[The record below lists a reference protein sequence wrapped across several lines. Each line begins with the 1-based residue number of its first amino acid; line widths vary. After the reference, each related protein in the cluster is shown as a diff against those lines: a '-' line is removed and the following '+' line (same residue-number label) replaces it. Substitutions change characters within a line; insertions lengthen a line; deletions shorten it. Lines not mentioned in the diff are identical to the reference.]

1 MKIAVS
7 ACLLGENCKYSGG
20 NNYNEKLNK
29 LLEGYDIVPVCPE
42 VFGGLPTPR
51 VPSEIVNGKVI
62 MKDGTD
68 VDKAFRKGA
77 KTALKKVL
85 DNNVSLCILQPGSP
99 SCGTR
104 EIYDGSFSGKKIPGK
119 GVFAKMLADAGITA
133 FDADETEQICS
144 CMIQNKLF
152 ELSDSE
158 YADFQA
164 KLTPGIERSNVIGVR
179 APALRKLAKEM
190 KNSSVVPDF
199 LTSLPHR
206 YYDENMLHGCFI
218 SEIKDYETAVR
229 EVDNFLPYVD
239 NWAVCDT
246 MKPKAFSKR
255 KPELLEKIREWAASK
270 DVYTCRFGLEM
281 LMNHF
286 LDTEFTAEY
295 LEIPASVHNS
305 DYYVKMMQ
313 AWFFA
318 TALAKQWDSTVPYIT
333 EKRLDTWVHNK
344 TIQKARESFRI
355 SDEQKEYLKKRRITK

>member
-20 NNYNEKLNK
+20 NNYSEKLNK
-29 LLEGYDIVPVCPE
+29 MLEGHDVIPVCPE
-42 VFGGLPTPR
+42 VMGGLPTPR
-51 VPSEIVNGKVI
+51 VPSEIVNGRVL

-77 KTALKKVL
+77 ETALKKVL
-85 DNNVSLCILQPGSP
+85 DNGVTLCILQPGSP
-99 SCGTR
+99 SCGVT
-104 EIYDGSFSGKKIPGK
+104 EVYDGSFSGKKIPGK
-119 GVFAKMLADAGITA
+119 GIFAQELEKAGIAA
-133 FDADETEQICS
+133 FDADKTEAVGNY
-144 CMIQNKLF
+144 MIQSRLF
-152 ELSDSE
+152 ELADSE

-164 KLTPGIERSNVIGVR
+164 KLAPGIRREDVMGVR
-179 APALRKLAKEM
+179 VPALRKLAKEI
-190 KNSSVVPDF
+190 KTAPVVPVF
-199 LTSLPHR
+199 MSSLPHR

-218 SEIKDYETAVR
+218 SEIRDFELAVR
-229 EVDNFLPYVD
+229 ETDRFLPYVD

-246 MKPKAFSKR
+246 MKPKAFAKH

-270 DVYTCRFGLEM
+270 EIYTCRFGLEM

-286 LDTEFTAEY
+286 LDADFKAEY
-295 LEIPASVHNS
+295 LKIPASVHID

-318 TALAKQWDSTVPYIT
+318 TALAKQWDTTVPFIT
-333 EKRLDTWVHNK
+333 ENRLDTWVHNK

-355 SDEQKEYLKKRRITK
+355 TGEQKEYLKTFKKN